1 MSQPVLRVD
10 GLTLRIETT
19 ARAFDAVRNVSF
31 HVDRGETFAIVGES
45 GSGKSLTALSITRLL
60 PGHTIRPVAGSI
72 VFGGAD
78 LSRLSE
84 AELGRLRGDRIGMVF
99 QEPMTSLNPSMRV
112 GQQVAE
118 SLELHRNMP
127 RAQAMACA
135 EELFRKVRISDPARR
150 IHEYPHRMSGGMRQ
164 RVMIALALA
173 CEPDLVIADEPTTA
187 LDVTTQAQILSL
199 FKDLQRETG
208 TAVILITHDLA
219 VVAENARRVAVMY
232 AGEIVEEAPV
242 EPLFDDPLHP
252 YTQGLL
258 ASIPRV
264 GRRHGVARRAPLPEI
279 TGAVP
284 PLWALPTGCT
294 CAPRC
299 PGATERCRRERPPLM
314 QIAPGRRVACF
325 HTNAQEAVWT
335 R

>member
-1 MSQPVLRVD
+1 MSHPVLRVD

-19 ARAFDAVRNVSF
+19 TKAFDAVRNVSF
-31 HVDRGETFAIVGES
+31 HVNRGETFAIVGES

-60 PGHTIRPVAGSI
+60 PGHTIRSVAGSI
-72 VFGGAD
+72 AFGGKD
-78 LSRLSE
+78 LSCLSE
-84 AELGRLRGDRIGMVF
+84 DELGRLRGNRIGMVF

-112 GQQVAE
+112 GHQVAE
-118 SLELHRNMP
+118 SLELHKGMSQAN
-127 RAQAMACA
+127 AMARV
-135 EELFRKVRISDPARR
+135 EELFRKVRISEPGRR
-150 IHEYPHRMSGGMRQ
+150 LFEYPHRMSGGMRQ

-173 CEPDLVIADEPTTA
+173 CDPDLVIADEPTTA

-199 FKDLQRETG
+199 FKDLQRETDA
-208 TAVILITHDLA
+208 AVILITHDLA
-219 VVAENARRVAVMY
+219 VVAENAERVAVMY

-279 TGAVP
+279 KGAVP
-284 PLWALPTGCT
+284 PLWALPPGCT
-294 CAPRC
+294 FAPRC
-299 PGATERCRRERPPLM
+299 PGATERCRLERPTLT
-314 QIAPGRRVACF
+314 QVAPGRRVACF
-325 HTNAQEAVWT
+325 HTNAQETAWT